1 MTDGDR
7 LEAHE
12 RPATGALARWVRIC
26 ATHPW
31 RIVGGW
37 VGIIVV
43 LIVLVG
49 TVGGSLR
56 DEFNIPGS
64 DAQKATDLIE
74 SQFASEQGGVLNV
87 VFAAPRGQRLDPP
100 ERGAAIESAMARLRS
115 SRFKPRNGK

>member
-1 MTDGDR
+1 MRPRPSDEGQRMTDGDR

-49 TVGGSLR
+49 TIGGSPR
-56 DEFNIPGS
+56 DEVDIPGS
-64 DAQKATDLIE
+64 DAPKATHPLE
-74 SQFASEQGGVLNV
+74 APVTSRQGGGPKPG
-87 VFAAPRGQRLDPP
+87 FPPPAGPPPRPP
-100 ERGAAIESAMARLRS
+100 
-115 SRFKPRNGK
+115 